1 MRLKSV
7 ELVNA
12 LSAAFEQLQVLTQTS
27 VNINQNVIKAEQGE
41 FLLFAKYFDTIS
53 VEDGTR
59 PSDEMVFEFFKT
71 LTDDAGVAENAT
83 NAFFKVAADYGYV
96 LDDQRW
102 SFIKSALD
110 EISIGDEINTK
121 DFSKINQDTPAVSD
135 APAKLF
141 SKPTVADGVNL
152 AGDVIVKLTE
162 LGKSETPLV
171 AEEHFYELGK
181 PLEDAFALGEAHFVA
196 VSKPLDDTVNGFED
210 HVFIFTKKVKE
221 DTFSATEAL
230 AKDFWRPLADSY
242 SLSDGYS
249 LEPGKVLY
257 DVVAGV
263 GDQAF
268 IFAKKVT
275 GDTTAAVDQINTKD
289 FGKALADIPLF
300 SEAHFYDMG
309 KPLTDTYSILEAHS
323 LEPGKVFVDSVNG
336 IEDYVWLLTKKAPD
350 NNVGTTDQ
358 INTFSVG
365 KALADNGYLSDAI
378 NTIYFDKAPSD
389 APVATDEINSF
400 GTTKQLTDGVNATDD
415 VDGAASILDDQEM
428 QFMKDRTDVAVAS
441 DSFDRQVDYV
451 RAFTEAGYFGDDAI
465 YDVGKAV
472 FDTPF
477 ASDSTNLLTGKHIY
491 DIPVASETLA
501 FALARVRSD
510 SALLGDATAVTAG
523 KVLLDLASTADAG
536 SLRSQGFSDFTYF
549 AEDFVGASRTF

>member
-1 MRLKSV
+1 VRLKSV

-12 LSAAFEQLQVLTQTS
+12 LKAAFEQLQVLTQTS

-53 VEDGTR
+53 VEDGSR

-71 LTDDAGVAENAT
+71 LTDDTGVAENAT
-83 NAFFKVAADYGYV
+83 NAFFKVAADYGYI

-102 SFIKSALD
+102 SFIKGAFDEVSLGDGIDTKAVGKALQDISAAL
-110 EISIGDEINTK
+110 
-121 DFSKINQDTPAVSD
+121 D
-135 APAKLF
+135 APAKHIG
-141 SKPTVADGVNL
+141 KPAVADGVNL
-152 AGDVIVKLTE
+152 AGDVIVKITE
-162 LGKSETPLV
+162 LGKIDVPLV
-171 AEEHFYELGK
+171 AEEHYYALGK
-181 PLEDAFALGEAHFVA
+181 PLEDVFVLGEAHFVA
-196 VSKPLDDTVNGFED
+196 VSKPLEDAVQGFED

-221 DTFSATEAL
+221 DTFSATEEL

-242 SLSDGYS
+242 SLSDGHS

-268 IFAKKVT
+268 IFAKKVA
-275 GDTTAAVDQINTKD
+275 GDITSAADQINTKG
-289 FGKALADIPLF
+289 FGKALEDVSVF
-300 SEAHFYDMG
+300 SEAHHYDMG
-309 KPLTDTYSILEAHS
+309 KPLTDTYSVLEAHS
-323 LEPGKVFVDSVNG
+323 LEPGKVFADSVNG

-350 NNVGTTDQ
+350 NPVGAADQ

-365 KALADNGYLSDAI
+365 KAFAENSYLSDTI

-400 GTTKQLTDGVNATDD
+400 GTSKQLTDGVNATDD
-415 VDGAASILDDQEM
+415 VDGTASILDDQEM
-428 QFMKDRTDVAVAS
+428 QFMKDRTDVASAS
-441 DSFDRQVDYV
+441 DSLYRQVDYV
-451 RAFTEAGYFGDDAI
+451 RAYTDAGYFGDDAI
-465 YDVGKAV
+465 FDVGKAV
-472 FDTPF
+472 FDTPS

-501 FALARVRSD
+501 YALARVRSD
-510 SALLGDATAVTAG
+510 SALLGDAKVVTPG

-536 SLRSQGFSDFTYF
+536 SLRSQGFADFTYF